1 MEADL
6 LKEKQR
12 LVEKLGVLIENNDK
26 LAPVAARIVS
36 YAILT
41 GKSGLTF
48 DDLVTDLCASKSTI
62 STHLNHLLD
71 LKKLTYFTKVGD
83 RKKYY
88 IVTSDSIFQ
97 HINGLIDMW
106 SSIRDLHLEI
116 KTYKENVNAVSE
128 EEQKKFDLEFHDNY
142 ITFLDEIIGA
152 VTDLKHKIINKQ
164 SNE

>member
-88 IVTSDSIFQ
+88 IVSSDSIFQ

-128 EEQKKFDLEFHDNY
+128 EEQKKFDLEFHNNY
-142 ITFLDEIIGA
+142 IMFLDEIIGA
-152 VTDLKHKIINKQ
+152 VTGLKNKIIDKQ
-164 SNE
+164 SEE

>member
-1 MEADL
+1 MENDML
-6 LKEKQR
+6 TEKQR
-12 LVEKLGVLIENNDK
+12 LVEKLGVLIENTEK

-71 LKKLTYFTKVGD
+71 LKRLTYFTKVGD

-88 IVTSDSIFQ
+88 IVNSDSIFQ
-97 HINGLIDMW
+97 HINALIEMW
-106 SSIRDLHLEI
+106 SSQRNLHLEI
-116 KTYKENVNAVSE
+116 KSYKERANTISE
-128 EEQKKFDLEFHDNY
+128 DGTAKFDLEFHDNY
-142 ITFLDEIIGA
+142 IGFLDEVIGA
-152 VTDLKHKIINKQ
+152 VSMLKKKIIDKQ